1 MADTTRIGI
10 GTLAR
15 VRISLRSAFLL
26 VGALAAAALLLR
38 VLASSQRVIGWMLMA
53 AALAGLLHAL
63 VVLLDRR
70 IPRGFAVVI
79 VVLGLLG
86 SAGVTGYAL
95 VDDIRGQV
103 DRLQE
108 IAPRRAREIERSDRF
123 GEAARE
129 FELAKR
135 TRRFVEA
142 IPERLQGGTGPEVAR
157 SAATRGLAFLAT
169 FVLTVFLLLQ
179 GRRLKNAAISQIPDP
194 ERRGR
199 VDEVV
204 SRVYWRSFGYARGTI
219 ALSLL
224 TGVFAYV
231 LARVADVPG
240 PVALAA
246 WAALWNIIPVF
257 GFPIGAAPIV
267 ILAAFDS
274 WTTAFWLAAAFV
286 VFEIVEAAF
295 LRPRL
300 ERRTMRL
307 GRFLTVLA
315 AFGGLELYG
324 IGGALL
330 AILAVAGLVALTEEL
345 TLAEELPL
353 P

>member
-1 MADTTRIGI
+1 MADATGI
-10 GTLAR
+10 GSGTVGR

-26 VGALAAAALLLR
+26 VGAIAAAALLLR
-38 VLASSQRVIGWMLMA
+38 VLASSQRVLGWMLMA
-53 AALAGLLHAL
+53 AAIAGLLHPLA
-63 VVLLDRR
+63 VRLDRH
-70 IPRGFAVVI
+70 IPRGFAVLI

-86 SAGVTGYAL
+86 STGLGGYAL
-95 VDDIRGQV
+95 VDDISDQTE
-103 DRLQE
+103 RLQE

-135 TRRFVEA
+135 TRRFVDA
-142 IPERLQGGTGPEVAR
+142 IPERLQGGSGAEVAR

-179 GRRLKNAAISQIPDP
+179 GRRLKDAALSQIPDP
-194 ERRGR
+194 ETRARVTEIVRNVYRRA
-199 VDEVV
+199 
-204 SRVYWRSFGYARGTI
+204 FGYAQGTI
-219 ALSLL
+219 GLSLL
-224 TGVFAYV
+224 TAVVAYG
-231 LARVADVPG
+231 LARLADVPA

-246 WAALWNIIPVF
+246 WAALWNVVPVF
-257 GFPIGAAPIV
+257 GFPLGVAPIV
-267 ILAAFDS
+267 ALAAFRS
-274 WTTAFWLAAAFV
+274 STTALV
-286 VFEIVEAAF
+286 LVGVFLVYEIVEGAF

-345 TLAEELPL
+345 ATA
-353 P
+353 

>member
-1 MADTTRIGI
+1 MADTTRIAG
-10 GTLAR
+10 GVTR

-26 VGALAAAALLLR
+26 VGAIAAAALLLR

-53 AALAGLLHAL
+53 AVIAGLLHPL
-63 VVLLDRR
+63 VSVLDRR
-70 IPRGFAVVI
+70 IPRGVAVAL
-79 VVLGLLG
+79 VVLGTLV
-86 SAGVTGYAL
+86 SVGVGTYAL
-95 VDDIRGQV
+95 VDDINDQTK
-103 DRLQE
+103 RLQE

-135 TRRFVEA
+135 TRRFVDA
-142 IPERLQGGTGPEVAR
+142 IPERLRGGDPAEAAR
-157 SAATRGLAFLAT
+157 AAATRGLAFLAT
-169 FVLTVFLLLQ
+169 AVLSIFLLLQ
-179 GRRLKNAAISQIPDP
+179 GRRLKDAAISQIPDP
-194 ERRGR
+194 ERRER
-199 VDEVV
+199 VAEVV
-204 SRVYWRSFGYARGTI
+204 RNVYWRSFGYARGTI
-219 ALSLL
+219 GLSLL
-224 TGVFAYV
+224 TAAVAYP
-231 LARVADVPG
+231 LAVAADVPA

-246 WAALWNIIPVF
+246 WAALWNVVPVF
-257 GFPIGAAPIV
+257 GFPIGVAPIV
-267 ILAAFDS
+267 ALAAFRS
-274 WTTAFWLAAAFV
+274 WTTAFLLIGAFV
-286 VFEIVEAAF
+286 VYEIVEGGF

-345 TLAEELPL
+345 TSA
-353 P
+353 